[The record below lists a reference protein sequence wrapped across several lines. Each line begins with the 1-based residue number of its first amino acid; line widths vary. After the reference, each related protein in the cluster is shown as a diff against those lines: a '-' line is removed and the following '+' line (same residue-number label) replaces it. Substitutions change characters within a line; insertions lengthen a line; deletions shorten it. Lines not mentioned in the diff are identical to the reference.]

1 MAPLRPATS
10 EAYPERMAPES
21 RDVSKNPVGRAPE
34 VGGNLLRTLLETA
47 INGTSTLPGAKQ
59 AAAKHLAK
67 HDSVEDALESLVL
80 THVGLAGAQGFVTSL
95 GGLPTLAVALPANIA
110 GLAVVQIRLIA
121 SIAHLRGYDI
131 DSRQVRSAMTLCLLG
146 RDAIQRLI
154 DEGVLPSSAQAIATA
169 PVFDESMDRLI
180 SEKVLGELVS
190 RIGGRHASLLLA
202 RRVPLLGGGVG
213 ATMDGLS
220 TLEVGAHAREV
231 FVSRRRL
238 TRGEAPHQP

>member
-1 MAPLRPATS
+1 
-10 EAYPERMAPES
+10 MAPES
-21 RDVSKNPVGRAPE
+21 RDVSKNPVARAPE

-47 INGTSTLPGAKQ
+47 ITGTSTLPGAKS

-67 HDSVEDALESLVL
+67 KSGIEDALESLVL
-80 THVGLAGAQGFVTSL
+80 THVGLAGAQGFLTSL
-95 GGLPTLAVALPANIA
+95 GGLPTLAVTLPANIA

-131 DSRQVRSAMTLCLLG
+131 DSRQVRTAMTLCLMG
-146 RDAIQRLI
+146 REGTQKLVDS
-154 DEGVLPSSAQAIATA
+154 GVLPTTPLAIATA
-169 PVFDESMDRLI
+169 PVFDETLDQVVG
-180 SEKVLGELVS
+180 EKVLGELLS
-190 RIGGRHASLLLA
+190 RIGGRRASLLFA

-220 TLEVGAHAREV
+220 TIEIGGYARDV

-238 TRGEAPHQP
+238 GRGD